1 MQNSQSIILASQS
14 PRRLELLSK
23 TSIPFEVIP
32 SCIEEMPPM
41 DERPNTYAVRTAFEK
56 ATAVAEEHPNSIV
69 IGADTVVAVEDRI
82 LGKPKSPQDAQLM
95 LGMLSGKW
103 HEVWTG
109 ISVIH
114 MAMDITENRAVRSD
128 VHFKELTLDEI
139 EAYIETGEPM
149 DKAGSYGIQGKAKRF
164 VKEIKGSY
172 ENIVGLPVFELCK
185 ILDKLGVPSHTPL
198 S

>member
-1 MQNSQSIILASQS
+1 MQNTKPIILASQS
-14 PRRLELLSK
+14 PRRFDLLSK
-23 TSIPFEVIP
+23 TAIPFEVIP
-32 SCIEEMPPM
+32 SRIEEMPPM
-41 DERPNTYAVRTAFEK
+41 DERPNTYAVRTAYEK
-56 ATAVAEEHPNSIV
+56 ALAVAEEHPDRIV

-95 LGMLSGKW
+95 LGLLSGKW

-109 ISVIH
+109 ISVLH
-114 MAMDITENRAVRSD
+114 LALDITENRAVKSE

-185 ILDKLGVPSHTPL
+185 ILDKLGVRVNTASL
-198 S
+198 